1 MYVRNSMT
9 SNPYTVGPDATIAET
24 LELMREKK
32 VHRVPV
38 LEHGKLVG
46 IITERRLLEVSPSP
60 ATTLSVFEIN
70 YLLAKTKVG
79 TLMTKDVVTVAPG
92 TLLEEAARLMRDRD
106 VGALPVLEGGK
117 LVGIITESDLFDA
130 FLEILGFR
138 SRGTRI
144 AVEVEDDRPGLLADI
159 ARIIADRGVNILN
172 VATFRSEV
180 IFKVNTLNADDLVA
194 ELAAK
199 GLRILSVLTYE

>member
-9 SNPYTVGPDATIAET
+9 SNPYTVSPDATIAET

-38 LEHGKLVG
+38 LEKDRLVG
-46 IITERRLLEVSPSP
+46 IITERKLLEVSPSP

-70 YLLAKTKVG
+70 YLLSKTKVG
-79 TLMTKDVVTVAPG
+79 SLMTKDVVTVRPD
-92 TLLEEAARLMRDRD
+92 TLLEEAARLMSDKD
-106 VGALPVLEGGK
+106 IGALPVLENGR

-130 FLEILGFR
+130 FLEVLGFR

-159 ARIIADRGVNILN
+159 ATQIAGLGVNILN
-172 VATFRSEV
+172 VATFRNEV
-180 IFKVNTLNADDLVA
+180 IFKINTLNHAEIVA
-194 ELAAK
+194 HLAAK
-199 GLRILSVLTYE
+199 GYKVLSALTVE

>member
-194 ELAAK
+194 ELTAK